1 MIFFFKFD
9 STGFKKFII
18 ERLSKTEKG
27 LYRNLPLPGIFFMI
41 SSYGSLLVTLQRPPP
56 EIFSFRPRPFFF
68 SINKTDLFFSLA
80 ATAAIA
86 PLGPPPI
93 TIV

>member
-1 MIFFFKFD
+1 
-9 STGFKKFII
+9 
-18 ERLSKTEKG
+18 
-27 LYRNLPLPGIFFMI
+27 MI

-56 EIFSFRPRPFFF
+56 EIFSFRPRPFSFQL
-68 SINKTDLFFSLA
+68 IKLIYFSLA